1 MHQFCYASEST
12 SDKQSLLK
20 NLTMI
25 LSEARDFNYKH
36 QISGVLYYANGY
48 FFQYLEG
55 ELETLNLLL
64 NKLNNDSR
72 HDNIKLFAI
81 KSLEQRLFPDWSMK
95 YISRNHQIHQ
105 FCQSLGFDGFKPHF
119 FQQNHVDDLIF
130 FMVNTAS
137 VELVDN

>member
-12 SDKQSLLK
+12 SNKQSLLAD
-20 NLTMI
+20 LTAI
-25 LSEARDFNYKH
+25 LSEARNFNYNH

-64 NKLNNDSR
+64 KKLHTDSR
-72 HDNIKLFAI
+72 HHNIKLFAV

-95 YISRNHQIHQ
+95 YISRNHEIHQ
-105 FCQSLGFDGFKPHF
+105 FCQSLGLDGFKPHF
-119 FQQNHVDDLIF
+119 FEQSHVDDLIHS
-130 FMVNTAS
+130 MVNIKS
-137 VELVDN
+137 VELV